1 MRRVTPAAIGQL
13 KTAINLIRQAML
25 LLDAV
30 MQEMRED
37 GIDQPG

>member
-1 MRRVTPAAIGQL
+1 MTPAAIGQL
-13 KTAINLIRQAML
+13 ETAIDLIRQAML

-30 MQEMRED
+30 LAEMRED